1 MPNSRSG
8 PIRAVVVDDSAT
20 MRELLYAILQ
30 ADGDIQVVGEGTTGE
45 DAIRLVKRLHP
56 DIVTMDIQ
64 MPKMDGLQA
73 TLKIMQENPT
83 PIIVISANTK
93 YQEMD
98 LTFQALKAGALTI
111 VQKPGLGDPEGCQH
125 IVQMVR
131 LMADVPV
138 VRLWARNDFTSS
150 TSDHLPKP
158 GTQSVLAAKQRFA
171 ASESIINI
179 IGIAAS
185 TGGPSALA
193 TILKTLPPDFSL
205 PVLVVQHISP
215 GFLSGFA
222 DWLGKQTPLRVE
234 VASHGDMLQPGIVL
248 VAPDDYHMQVNERGV
263 VELSKAPPYKGLRP
277 SANYLFHSLAN
288 VFGPNALGIILT
300 GMGDDGAAGI
310 LALHDSGGLTY
321 AQEPNSCVI
330 NGMPQEAVN
339 LKAIDRILTLE
350 EIGVELERLVI
361 NQLAAAA

>member
-1 MPNSRSG
+1 MPMSRPG

-30 ADGDIQVVGEGTTGE
+30 EDGDIQVVGEGTTGE

-83 PIIVISANTK
+83 PIIVVSANTK

-111 VQKPGLGDPEGCQH
+111 VQKPGLGDPDGCQH

-138 VRLWARNDFTSS
+138 VRLWAKTDFSPTSQNRQPE
-150 TSDHLPKP
+150 LAAEK
-158 GTQSVLAAKQRFA
+158 VMAAKQR
-171 ASESIINI
+171 SEMIEEKVSI

-193 TILKTLPPDFSL
+193 NILKTLPADFPL
-205 PVLVVQHISP
+205 PILIVQHISA

-222 DWLGKQTPLRVE
+222 DWLGKQTPLQVE
-234 VASHGDMLQPGIVL
+234 VASHGDILQPGMVL
-248 VAPDDYHMQVNERGV
+248 IAPDDYHMQVNERGV

-277 SANYLFHSLAN
+277 SANFLFQSLAN
-288 VFGPNALGIILT
+288 VFGPDALGIILT
-300 GMGDDGAAGI
+300 GMGDDGASGI
-310 LALHDSGGLTY
+310 LALHESGGLTF

-339 LKAIDRILTLE
+339 NKAIDRILTLE
-350 EIGVELERLVI
+350 EIGSELKRI
-361 NQLAAAA
+361 TSQIHQI

>member
-1 MPNSRSG
+1 MPSSRSG
-8 PIRAVVVDDSAT
+8 PIRVVIVDDSAT

-30 ADGDIQVVGEGTTGE
+30 ADGDIQVVGEGSTGE

-73 TLKIMQENPT
+73 TLKIMQESPT

-111 VQKPGLGDPEGCQH
+111 VQKPGLGDPEGCQR

-138 VRLWARNDFTSS
+138 VRLWARNDFSPLNKA
-150 TSDHLPKP
+150 DEPKHSP
-158 GTQSVLAAKQRFA
+158 SNAPVVKQSFTTLEP
-171 ASESIINI
+171 SLNI
-179 IGIAAS
+179 IGIASS

-193 TILKTLPPDFSL
+193 TVLKSLPEDFSL
-205 PVLVVQHISP
+205 PILIVQHISP

-222 DWLGKQTPLRVE
+222 DWLGKQTNLRVE
-234 VASHGDMLQPGIVL
+234 VASHGDLLQPGTIL
-248 VAPDDYHMQVNERGV
+248 IAPDDYHMQVNERGV

-277 SANYLFHSLAN
+277 SANYLFNSLAN
-288 VFGPNALGIILT
+288 VFGPNALGVILT
-300 GMGDDGAAGI
+300 GMGDDGASGI
-310 LALHDSGGLTY
+310 LALHDSGGLTF
-321 AQEPNSCVI
+321 AQEASSCVI

-339 LKAIDRILTLE
+339 LKAIDRILSLE
-350 EIGVELERLVI
+350 EIGSELERLARI
-361 NQLAAAA
+361 ANQVFN

>member
-1 MPNSRSG
+1 
-8 PIRAVVVDDSAT
+8 

-30 ADGDIQVVGEGTTGE
+30 GDGDIQVVGEGTTGE
-45 DAIRLVKRLHP
+45 DAVRLVKRLRP

-138 VRLWARNDFTSS
+138 VRLWARNDFAQQNTTGETKRS
-150 TSDHLPKP
+150 P
-158 GTQSVLAAKQRFA
+158 
-171 ASESIINI
+171 SEIPVSKHSLNTLEPSLNI
-179 IGIAAS
+179 IGIASS

-193 TILKTLPPDFSL
+193 NILRSL
-205 PVLVVQHISP
+205 PADFPLPILIVQHISP

-222 DWLGKQTPLRVE
+222 DWLGKQTPLHVE
-234 VASHGDMLQPGIVL
+234 VASHGDLLQPGMIL
-248 VAPDDYHMQVNERGV
+248 IAPDDYHMQVNERGV

-288 VFGPNALGIILT
+288 VFGPDALGIILT

-310 LALHDSGGLTY
+310 LALHDSGGLTF

-339 LKAIDRILTLE
+339 LKAIDHILTLD
-350 EIGVELERLVI
+350 EIGSELERLG
-361 NQLAAAA
+361 L